1 MKFNLMWESA
11 SPELNDKQIAIL
23 AREIVWLETYSED
36 ASEVVSH
43 VVNLTED
50 DTGPS
55 ILINGRTGNSTDLFL
70 NYTEKTEWIVQ
81 DDTEQ

>member
-23 AREIVWLETYSED
+23 AREIVWLETHSED
-36 ASEVVSH
+36 ASEVISP
-43 VVNLTED
+43 VVTLTED
-50 DTGPS
+50 ATGPS

-70 NYTEKTEWIVQ
+70 NYTEKTEWIVL
-81 DDTEQ
+81 DDIEQ